1 MKYFSLVLIFYLLI
15 YGCKERPV
23 ADADAPVS
31 EKTVQ
36 FRDLNDD
43 PVYLASFSGKRL
55 LVNYWATWCIPC
67 RVEFPSLVAAQEK
80 LKDENYVFLFPTPDE
95 AEMILDFQQKN
106 NYPFQYL
113 QMEVSLE
120 SMGISALPS
129 TVIYS
134 SDGKEHKRLFG
145 AHQWDNEDIINLLKK
160 VP

>member
-1 MKYFSLVLIFYLLI
+1 MRLLVLVFSILYAVTASTEPVDYSLPDVH
-15 YGCKERPV
+15 GKEHSL
-23 ADADAPVS
+23 ADY
-31 EKTVQ
+31 
-36 FRDLNDD
+36 R
-43 PVYLASFSGKRL
+43 GKWVV
-55 LVNYWATWCIPC
+55 VNYWATWCIPC